1 MKSVRKII
9 LLMLVLIM
17 AFCQTS
23 ITQAEEIS
31 EKETYQLS
39 EYDYYVSVRD
49 MTFEEAEK
57 TFGIS
62 KQDYETVLSIEDQI
76 VKLSV
81 MSDSE
86 LYERGMIDTQINTL
100 RQYDG
105 SKLEDNPQLRAVLA
119 TLSVSLIKVSSNS
132 SAVTV
137 RANWS
142 WNSRP
147 LITSTNCFETAAFRW
162 KAYNSAGAQVTA
174 SYNTSGSYCYVT
186 YYNGS
191 TAQTTQRKGITIGN
205 SNSHVY
211 SQFTTD
217 VIAGNVECW
226 AKTGYMVVKITG
238 SYLSRVDFGFGYNHG
253 ISYPPTTVSLDSN
266 LGFNY
271 SNGYEMAE
279 QSVSINI

>member
-86 LYERGMIDTQINTL
+86 LYERGMIDTQINIL
-100 RQYDG
+100 RKYDG
-105 SKLEDNPQLRAVLA
+105 SKLEDNPQLRAILA
-119 TLSVSLIKVSSNS
+119 TLSVSLIKVSSS
-132 SAVTV
+132 SSTVTV

-142 WNSRP
+142 WNSKP
-147 LITSTNCFETAAFRW
+147 LMTSVQYYETAAFRW
-162 KAYNSAGAQVTA
+162 KAYNSLGTQITA
-174 SYNTSGSYCYVT
+174 TYNSSGSYCYVT

-205 SNSHVY
+205 SNSYVY
-211 SQFTTD
+211 SQFNSEIRD
-217 VIAGNVECW
+217 GDIYIW
-226 AKTGYMVVKITG
+226 AKTGYMVLKITG

-279 QSVSINI
+279 QSISIYV

>member
-1 MKSVRKII
+1 MKSLRKVI
-9 LLMLVLIM
+9 LLMLVLIV
-17 AFCQTS
+17 AFSRTDT
-23 ITQAEEIS
+23 TQAEEIS
-31 EKETYQLS
+31 ETETYQLS
-39 EYDYYVSVRD
+39 EYDYYLTVRK
-49 MTFEEAEK
+49 MTFDEAEK
-57 TFGIS
+57 TFGIN
-62 KQDYETVLSIEDQI
+62 KHDYETVLSIENQI
-76 VKLSV
+76 VKLAA
-81 MSDSE
+81 MNDSE
-86 LYERGMIDTQINTL
+86 LYERGMTDTQINAL
-100 RQYDG
+100 RKYDG
-105 SKLEDNPQLRAVLA
+105 SKIEDNPQLRSVLA
-119 TLSVSLIKVSSNS
+119 TLSVSLIKVSGSS

-147 LITSTNCFETAAFRW
+147 LVTSTTYFETTAFRW
-162 KAYNSAGAQVTA
+162 KAYNSLGTQITA
-174 SYNTSGSYCYVT
+174 SFNSSGSYCYVS

-191 TAQTTQRKGITIGN
+191 TAQTTQRKVITIGN

-217 VIAGNVECW
+217 VIVGNVECW

-253 ISYPPTTVSLDSN
+253 ISSTPATITLDSN

-279 QSVSINI
+279 QSFSINV

>member
-1 MKSVRKII
+1 
-9 LLMLVLIM
+9 MLVLIV
-17 AFCQTS
+17 AFSRTDT
-23 ITQAEEIS
+23 TQAEEIS
-31 EKETYQLS
+31 ETETYQLS
-39 EYDYYVSVRD
+39 EYDYYLTVRK
-49 MTFEEAEK
+49 MTFDEAEK
-57 TFGIS
+57 TFGIN
-62 KQDYETVLSIEDQI
+62 KHDYETVLSIENQI
-76 VKLSV
+76 VKLAA
-81 MSDSE
+81 MNDSE
-86 LYERGMIDTQINTL
+86 LYERGMTDTQINAL
-100 RQYDG
+100 RKYDG
-105 SKLEDNPQLRAVLA
+105 SKIEDNPQLRSVLA
-119 TLSVSLIKVSSNS
+119 TLSVSLIKVSGSS

-147 LITSTNCFETAAFRW
+147 LVTSTTYFETTAFRW
-162 KAYNSAGAQVTA
+162 KAYNSLGTQITA
-174 SYNTSGSYCYVT
+174 SFNSSGSYCYVS

-191 TAQTTQRKGITIGN
+191 TAQTTQRKVITIGN

-217 VIAGNVECW
+217 VIVGNVECW

-253 ISYPPTTVSLDSN
+253 ISSTPATITLDSN

-279 QSVSINI
+279 QSFSINV

>member
-1 MKSVRKII
+1 MKSVRKRI
-9 LLMLVLIM
+9 LLMLVLIV
-17 AFCQTS
+17 AFS
-23 ITQAEEIS
+23 RADITQAEEIS

-62 KQDYETVLSIEDQI
+62 KHDYETVLSIENQI
-76 VKLSV
+76 VRLAT

-86 LYERGMIDTQINTL
+86 LYKRGMIDTQINTL

-147 LITSTNCFETAAFRW
+147 LITSITYYETAAFRW
-162 KAYNSAGAQVTA
+162 KAYNSLGTQITA
-174 SYNTSGSYCYVT
+174 TYNSSGSYCYVT

-205 SNSHVY
+205 SNSYVY
-211 SQFTTD
+211 SQFNSEIRD
-217 VIAGNVECW
+217 GDIYIW
-226 AKTGYMVVKITG
+226 SKTGYMVLKITG

-279 QSVSINI
+279 QSLLINV